1 MAAGMADAETVQMFD
16 SGRWRSEMRRKA
28 LAVGVSLGLAAVAVP
43 VGRSAADHVRFPLPS
58 GDTPTMVTIA
68 PAPSAVVPATVPAGT
83 VTVLPAPTTVA
94 PSAVVIPGW
103 AQQVVTVPAGQTL
116 RAEQIR
122 AQVVRAGTIY
132 ANRIETDQVK
142 GVVHH
147 TSTIAVGAPAGE
159 VVGPDVSASVIYAD
173 AIAANSIVADHV
185 YVRDLEMSPA
195 RFVIAPLASGIVVR
209 RQSP

>member
-1 MAAGMADAETVQMFD
+1 
-16 SGRWRSEMRRKA
+16 MRRKA
-28 LAVGVSLGLAAVAVP
+28 LAVGVSLGLAALAAPVA
-43 VGRSAADHVRFPLPS
+43 RSAADHVRFAPQPS
-58 GDTPTMVTIA
+58 SGTPTTVTIVPA
-68 PAPSAVVPATVPAGT
+68 PAAVVPASVPAPPAAT
-83 VTVLPAPTTVA
+83 VTVVPAPTTVA
-94 PSAVVIPGW
+94 PSPVVIQGT
-103 AQQVVTVPAGQTL
+103 AQHVVTVPAGQTL

-122 AQVVRAGTIY
+122 AHVVRAGTIY

-147 TSTIAVGAPAGE
+147 TNTIATGASAGE

-195 RFVIAPLASGIVVR
+195 KFVIAPLTQSGIVVR
-209 RQSP
+209 RQNP